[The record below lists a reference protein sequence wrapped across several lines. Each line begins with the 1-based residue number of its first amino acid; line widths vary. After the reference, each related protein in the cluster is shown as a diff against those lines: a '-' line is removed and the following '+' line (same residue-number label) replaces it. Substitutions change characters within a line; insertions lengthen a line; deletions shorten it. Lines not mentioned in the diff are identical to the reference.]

1 MEIIK
6 GITSKDN
13 QSLIDMYCDFFE
25 SKEEIAIEII
35 QNVVDRNNSYIKRDD
50 NDEIIAA
57 ALITN
62 KRIIDN
68 KKMFIV
74 GNISVIMTKDGFRNM
89 GHTTDLLKTA
99 IKKWEMIYDSV
110 TMSVKNW
117 DDFSFLDLEDSNSKE
132 VYSYIKGVYPTPM
145 ISTFE
150 NPNEPDIISEV
161 NNNRYLNDE
170 DKNWMLIDKEDRIKN
185 TKLLQDIFKYKFIAN
200 PKAYVWYNENNEI
213 FDYNFEDIA
222 SLTWLFHTIQP
233 NGKILFAKNV
243 DLSEVKCLK
252 KENIQVV
259 TVKTTKKSKYKLEIL
274 DYIDYFY

>member
-1 MEIIK
+1 
-6 GITSKDN
+6 
-13 QSLIDMYCDFFE
+13 
-25 SKEEIAIEII
+25 
-35 QNVVDRNNSYIKRDD
+35 
-50 NDEIIAA
+50 
-57 ALITN
+57 
-62 KRIIDN
+62 
-68 KKMFIV
+68 
-74 GNISVIMTKDGFRNM
+74 MTKEGFRNK

-99 IKKWEMIYDSV
+99 IEKWEMIYDSV

-145 ISTFE
+145 IATFQD
-150 NPNEPDIISEV
+150 PNEPDIISEV

-170 DKNWMLIDKEDRIKN
+170 DKNWMLIDKEDRVKN
-185 TKLLQDIFKYKFIAN
+185 TKLLQEIFKYKFIAN

-233 NGKILFAKNV
+233 NGQILFSKNV
-243 DLSEVKCLK
+243 DLSEIKCLK
-252 KENIQVV
+252 KENSQVV
-259 TVKTTKKSKYKLEIL
+259 TVKTTKNSKYKLEIL